1 MSSLKKVKN
10 IRQYIFSGRTG
21 WDAGGE
27 TVRETENLAAWG
39 GESGRGRH
47 AAREIPGVGG
57 VGRQNSRFSVE
68 RADPQISGSGV
79 SYVPTTDTDGLDTSD
94 NLRPDS
100 DTDGTVESF
109 NPKVSDTAVSSA
121 E

>member
-1 MSSLKKVKN
+1 MSSTSYGIQGNLCL
-10 IRQYIFSGRTG
+10 
-21 WDAGGE
+21 
-27 TVRETENLAAWG
+27 TELPEPEPNQTSSITKLWG
-39 GESGRGRH
+39 G
-47 AAREIPGVGG
+47 GVVLDFQKADAEKMAMG
-57 VGRQNSRFSVE
+57 VRV
-68 RADPQISGSGV
+68 
-79 SYVPTTDTDGLDTSD
+79 VPTTDTDGLDTSD